1 MTVKPVMELVTLC
14 TVMLFMDE
22 STFDACKTL
31 LILQVYRLHSMSL
44 MAVKP
49 VMAVVRVCTAT
60 VMLLMHVHLM
70 HARLAPPSYLN
81 IKLIARCL
89 KVDYQS
95 YMTSKPVM
103 ALVRLCTVS

>member
-60 VMLLMHVHLM
+60 YGYAFDACTFDACKTSPPFLPQYQAH
-70 HARLAPPSYLN
+70 RL
-81 IKLIARCL
+81 
-89 KVDYQS
+89 
-95 YMTSKPVM
+95 
-103 ALVRLCTVS
+103 VS